1 MSSSTV
7 EARRSVSLS
16 SDAALTQATPG
27 WLGNAA
33 ARLRYV
39 VVPLVLLLCGGL
51 VIYPMIFVVAESFNV
66 GEAGVFPP
74 PAIGLDNYADLI
86 DDWHIIANTVFVAVH
101 GDGDG
106 DRDRLHARLD
116 PDAHQRAGPQALERL
131 MELPYYMT
139 PLVGALAWAIL
150 AGAARAASSTS
161 SGKASAAAAISSTS
175 IRRSA
180 SPGSWRC
187 SRAPSPS
194 S

>member
-74 PAIGLDNYADLI
+74 PAIGLDNYRGMF
-86 DDWHIIANTVFVAVH
+86 DDVRIITNTVFVAVLATCMAILF
-101 GDGDG
+101 GFTLAWILTRTAIRG
-106 DRDRLHARLD
+106 RKL
-116 PDAHQRAGPQALERL
+116 LETL
-131 MELPYYMT
+131 MGLPYYMT
-139 PLVGALAWAIL
+139 PLVGAL
-150 AGAARAASSTS
+150 
-161 SGKASAAAAISSTS
+161 
-175 IRRSA
+175 
-180 SPGSWRC
+180 
-187 SRAPSPS
+187 
-194 S
+194 